1 MSVTVLYFA
10 ALKESAGMAQ
20 ETLPV
25 PESLPALYAG
35 LRARHGFGYEPAALR
50 VALNGAF
57 AEWSDPV
64 RAGDTVAFIPPVSG
78 G

>member
-10 ALKESAGMAQ
+10 ALKETAGTTQ
-20 ETLPV
+20 ETLPL
-25 PESLPALYAG
+25 PESLPALYAA
-35 LRARHGFGYEPAALR
+35 LRARYGFAYEPAALR

-57 AEWSDPV
+57 ADWTDTV
-64 RAGDTVAFIPPVSG
+64 RAGDAVAFIPPVSG